1 MSQIICVG
9 SVAKDIFFPTAEGEF
24 FDTPEDVTAQ
34 RKVAFEA
41 GAKYQIEDRYEA
53 LGGVAANTSVG
64 LARLGVSV
72 SCYGATGDD
81 DIGSWIRG
89 EFERE
94 HVDMRLLESFRGV
107 KSDLSAILVFTKDG
121 DRTIFY
127 NRDSAERFR
136 VEATKLS
143 GASWVMMSALN
154 GDWKENMR
162 ETLSGTKRA
171 GARLAMNPGQ
181 RNMQDDPGLVLEAVA
196 ASDILF
202 LNKDEAI
209 ELVLHIDRGA
219 SREHLN
225 AESFLLA
232 ALSRVGA
239 KTIALTDGMRGA
251 WGYDGRE
258 MFHAMALH
266 PSRGTETTGAGD
278 SFGSAFLAAILSEKN
293 LPEALS
299 WGMINGASVIRFYGA
314 IEGLLRRGEIE
325 SHVDEVLVEPV
336 RAFDADV
343 V

>member
-1 MSQIICVG
+1 MSHIICVG

-24 FDTPEDVTAQ
+24 FDTPEDITAQ

-72 SCYGATGDD
+72 SCFGATGDD
-81 DIGSWIRG
+81 EIGTWIRR

-94 HVDMRLLESFRGV
+94 GVDTNLLETFSDV

-127 NRDSAERFR
+127 NRDSAERFC
-136 VEATKLS
+136 VNAEKLS
-143 GASWVMMSALN
+143 GALWVMVSAMN
-154 GDWKENMR
+154 GEWKENLR
-162 ETLSGTKRA
+162 QVLL
-171 GARLAMNPGQ
+171 GAKATGAKLAMNPGQ
-181 RNMQDDPGLVLEAVA
+181 RNMKDDPDLVLEAVA
-196 ASDILF
+196 ASDVLF

-209 ELVLHIDRGA
+209 ELILHVDRGA
-219 SREHLN
+219 SRENLN
-225 AESFLLA
+225 AEPFLLT

-258 MFHAMALH
+258 MFHAVALH
-266 PSRGTETTGAGD
+266 PNRGTETTGAGD
-278 SFGSAFLAAILSEKN
+278 SFGSAFLAATLFGKD

-299 WGMINGASVIRFYGA
+299 WGMVNGASVIRFYGA
-314 IEGLLRRGEIE
+314 IEGLLRREELE
-325 SHVDEVLVEPV
+325 SHLGEVLVQPIKLSG
-336 RAFDADV
+336 ASV